1 MDTMKFYNVTA
12 VPTISSAEGTYYVKD
27 ANGYVQEYL
36 VTGGLV
42 KYIGGYPMQDKGTD
56 LEKPMSQK
64 AVTDELNA
72 KVSKDTQINVGAG
85 LTGGGTLEQD
95 INLDIVSANDGIT
108 VNADNIQL
116 NTQDV
121 LNGTSTTKPL
131 SAKQGAELNNRINMY
146 GTAGGTAQAITLAVS
161 ASITLSAGM
170 RFTFKPIANNTAT
183 NPTININNL
192 GAKTILRGIN
202 AAASDALI
210 ANDIVQNIDAILEYD
225 GTNFRLLNP
234 QTGGIAQTTGAD
246 TDKVMS
252 QKAVTDELNAIA
264 THTSDTSNPHSVTKA
279 QVGLGS
285 VDNTSD
291 ANKPISTAQAAAI
304 KTVQDDVTSHKN
316 NTSNPHSVTKAQ
328 VGLGN
333 VDNTSDLAKPI
344 STATQ
349 AALDSINSQLLQSKY
364 NLAYGVEWDTTVASP
379 VLTRIGNSLLHK
391 QLPIQSGLRGCVC
404 KGSQIVYFLDANDWS
419 KKADGTASVLD
430 GTDGTVRVYV
440 PEFWGK
446 SEIDGNK
453 RRVWIS
459 TTDLGGWTHIP
470 AMVIDAYKCTVD
482 TTVTDTPKAVSVINT
497 SAAFRGGGNRTDYD
511 TYLTTDVFRADLG
524 KPRTNISRAQM
535 RTYARNAGSE
545 LLCYEYYKWIMYW
558 LFVIE
563 YATFNS
569 QATYNAALTSDG
581 YHQGGLGAGISNMSD
596 WDKYNASYPIT
607 PCGYGNSLGN
617 FTGIKEIPTL
627 AYTGTDSANYTRPSM
642 YIARYRGFE
651 NPFGDIWTNLE
662 GIVLKRSAANASSIV
677 YTTTESANFD
687 DLLTNKLQAG
697 TEIASDGYT
706 TKFDLGS
713 NAEII
718 PSAVG
723 GSLTTYICDY
733 HWCSAANT
741 YPRALLVG
749 GIAIS
754 GTSVGLGCFNSAY
767 GVSISGTYIGFR
779 TMNLI

>member
-1 MDTMKFYNVTA
+1 MRNYVGKDQPQFTNVIWFYPIKEDYYEIRVYGSSGWQ
-12 VPTISSAEGTYYVKD
+12 PIISNATEADLANIKEALGKKVDQVAGKSLVADDLITKLSGLSTQAAINELIAD
-27 ANGYVQEYL
+27 A
-36 VTGGLV
+36 
-42 KYIGGYPMQDKGTD
+42 KKAGTD
-56 LEKPMSQK
+56 
-64 AVTDELNA
+64 
-72 KVSKDTQINVGAG
+72 
-85 LTGGGTLEQD
+85 
-95 INLDIVSANDGIT
+95 
-108 VNADNIQL
+108 
-116 NTQDV
+116 
-121 LNGTSTTKPL
+121 
-131 SAKQGAELNNRINMY
+131 
-146 GTAGGTAQAITLAVS
+146 
-161 ASITLSAGM
+161 
-170 RFTFKPIANNTAT
+170 
-183 NPTININNL
+183 
-192 GAKTILRGIN
+192 
-202 AAASDALI
+202 AASAL
-210 ANDIVQNIDAILEYD
+210 
-225 GTNFRLLNP
+225 
-234 QTGGIAQTTGAD
+234 
-246 TDKVMS
+246 
-252 QKAVTDELNAIA
+252 A

-291 ANKPISTAQAAAI
+291 ANKPVSTTQAAAI

-482 TTVTDTPKAVSVINT
+482 TTVADTPKAVSVINT

-524 KPRTNISRAQM
+524 KPRTNITRAQM

-581 YHQGGLGAGISNMSD
+581 YHQGGLGAGISNMSN
-596 WDKYNASYPIT
+596 WDKYNAYYPIT

-662 GIVLKRSAANASSIV
+662 GVVLKRSAANASSIV

-723 GSLTTYICDY
+723 GNESTYKCDY
-733 HWCSAANT
+733 HWCNANSIES
-741 YPRALLVG
+741 RALLVG
-749 GIAIS
+749 GTANNGAGAGLGRFAS
-754 GTSVGLGCFNSAY
+754 DNSVG
-767 GVSISGTYIGFR
+767 ISKTHVGFM

>member
-1 MDTMKFYNVTA
+1 MRNYVGKDEPQFTNVIWFYPIKEGYYEIRVYGSSGWQ
-12 VPTISSAEGTYYVKD
+12 PIISNATEADLADIKEALGKKVDQVAGKSLVADDLITKLSGLSTQAAINELIAD
-27 ANGYVQEYL
+27 A
-36 VTGGLV
+36 
-42 KYIGGYPMQDKGTD
+42 KKAGTD
-56 LEKPMSQK
+56 
-64 AVTDELNA
+64 
-72 KVSKDTQINVGAG
+72 
-85 LTGGGTLEQD
+85 
-95 INLDIVSANDGIT
+95 
-108 VNADNIQL
+108 
-116 NTQDV
+116 
-121 LNGTSTTKPL
+121 
-131 SAKQGAELNNRINMY
+131 
-146 GTAGGTAQAITLAVS
+146 
-161 ASITLSAGM
+161 
-170 RFTFKPIANNTAT
+170 
-183 NPTININNL
+183 
-192 GAKTILRGIN
+192 
-202 AAASDALI
+202 AASAL
-210 ANDIVQNIDAILEYD
+210 
-225 GTNFRLLNP
+225 
-234 QTGGIAQTTGAD
+234 
-246 TDKVMS
+246 
-252 QKAVTDELNAIA
+252 A

-291 ANKPISTAQAAAI
+291 ANKPVSTTQAAAI

-349 AALDSINSQLLQSKY
+349 SALDTKVPTTRTVNGKALTDNISITASDVGLGNVDNTSDLSKPISTATQAALDSINSQLLQNKY
-364 NLAYGVEWDTTVASP
+364 AYGVEWDTTVASP
-379 VLTRIGNSLLHK
+379 VLTRIGNPLLHK

-404 KGSQIVYFLDANDWS
+404 KRSQIVYFLDANDWS

-459 TTDLGGWTHIP
+459 TTYLGGWTHIP
-470 AMVIDAYKCTVD
+470 AMVIDAYRCTVD
-482 TTVTDTPKAVSVINT
+482 TTIAATPKAVSVINT
-497 SAAFRGGGNRTDYD
+497 STAFRGGGNRTDYD
-511 TYLTTDVFRADLG
+511 TYLTTDVFRTDLG
-524 KPRTNISRAQM
+524 KPRTDISRAQM

-581 YHQGGLGAGISNMSD
+581 YHQGGLGAGISNMSN
-596 WDKYNASYPIT
+596 WDKYNASCPIT

-662 GIVLKRSAANASSIV
+662 GVVLKRSVANASSIV

-723 GSLTTYICDY
+723 GNESTYKCDY
-733 HWCSAANT
+733 HWCNPNSIESRT
-741 YPRALLVG
+741 LLVG
-749 GIAIS
+749 GNADYGAS
-754 GTSVGLGCFNSAY
+754 DGLGYFNSFSGV
-767 GVSISGTYIGFR
+767 GVSNTYIGFM

>member
-1 MDTMKFYNVTA
+1 MATMKFYNVTA

-146 GTAGGTAQAITLAVS
+146 RTAGGTAQAITLAVS

-264 THTSDTSNPHSVTKA
+264 THTSNTSNPHSVTKA

-291 ANKPISTAQAAAI
+291 ADKP
-304 KTVQDDVTSHKN
+304 V
-316 NTSNPHSVTKAQ
+316 
-328 VGLGN
+328 
-333 VDNTSDLAKPI
+333 
-344 STATQ
+344 
-349 AALDSINSQLLQSKY
+349 
-364 NLAYGVEWDTTVASP
+364 
-379 VLTRIGNSLLHK
+379 
-391 QLPIQSGLRGCVC
+391 
-404 KGSQIVYFLDANDWS
+404 
-419 KKADGTASVLD
+419 
-430 GTDGTVRVYV
+430 
-440 PEFWGK
+440 
-446 SEIDGNK
+446 
-453 RRVWIS
+453 S
-459 TTDLGGWTHIP
+459 TT
-470 AMVIDAYKCTVD
+470 
-482 TTVTDTPKAVSVINT
+482 
-497 SAAFRGGGNRTDYD
+497 
-511 TYLTTDVFRADLG
+511 
-524 KPRTNISRAQM
+524 
-535 RTYARNAGSE
+535 
-545 LLCYEYYKWIMYW
+545 
-558 LFVIE
+558 
-563 YATFNS
+563 
-569 QATYNAALTSDG
+569 
-581 YHQGGLGAGISNMSD
+581 
-596 WDKYNASYPIT
+596 
-607 PCGYGNSLGN
+607 
-617 FTGIKEIPTL
+617 
-627 AYTGTDSANYTRPSM
+627 
-642 YIARYRGFE
+642 
-651 NPFGDIWTNLE
+651 
-662 GIVLKRSAANASSIV
+662 
-677 YTTTESANFD
+677 
-687 DLLTNKLQAG
+687 
-697 TEIASDGYT
+697 
-706 TKFDLGS
+706 
-713 NAEII
+713 
-718 PSAVG
+718 
-723 GSLTTYICDY
+723 
-733 HWCSAANT
+733 
-741 YPRALLVG
+741 
-749 GIAIS
+749 
-754 GTSVGLGCFNSAY
+754 
-767 GVSISGTYIGFR
+767 
-779 TMNLI
+779 